1 MRALV
6 AVPLL
11 AVLPACSQGSLSVHM
26 PAPDGATGAGTG
38 GSAGGASAC
47 SPGVPLDQVT
57 GTIGGDSFTLN
68 PESSSSAGTSTQSG
82 WSILRAASEDD
93 ALFTWGEGAPDGGS
107 QSIAGGVLVLPHA
120 SPPGAT
126 YYCAAQVDAE
136 PTSAAPSSKVAITL
150 SQLSVLGQCS
160 GAPQVSG
167 DVQLCTDYGP
177 VTDGGVRSSCAQGF
191 GVSGTIEGTV
201 ITIDHFSGTIL
212 TAAGSPPLQFNVIG
226 AGSSEGAI
234 VVDSHADGSATGW
247 LRLPDGSDPNAGAI
261 YCLGDGRATELAPFA
276 YSVTFQTYGR
286 LGQCPG
292 TPIDGQVN
300 LCR

>member
-1 MRALV
+1 MV
-6 AVPLL
+6 AVALL
-11 AVLPACSQGSLSVHM
+11 AVPACSQGSLSVHM
-26 PAPDGATGAGTG
+26 PMPDGATGAVDG
-38 GSAGGASAC
+38 ADGASAC
-47 SPGVPLDQVT
+47 SPGVPFDQVS
-57 GTIGGDSFTLN
+57 GTIGGESFTLN
-68 PESSSSAGTSTQSG
+68 PESSSSDGTINQSS

-93 ALFTWGEGAPDGGS
+93 ALFTWGGSGPDGGT
-107 QSIAGGVLVLPHA
+107 QSIAGGVLVLPDA

-126 YYCAAQVDAE
+126 YYCAAQVDAN
-136 PTSAAPSSKVAITL
+136 PTSTAPSSKVALTL
-150 SQLSVLGQCS
+150 SQLSLLGQCS

-177 VTDGGVRSSCAQGF
+177 VTDGGVRSSCAQGL
-191 GVSGTIEGTV
+191 GVSGTIDGTV
-201 ITIDHFSGTIL
+201 IDLGQFSGTTL

-226 AGSSEGAI
+226 AGSGGGAM

-247 LRLPDGSDPNAGAI
+247 LRLPNGSGPNAGAI
-261 YCLGDGRATELAPFA
+261 YCLGDGHATELAPFA

-292 TPIDGQVN
+292 TPIDGQVS